1 MLRSALALSLL
12 ALLPFAG
19 CGDGS
24 SDSGFSLT
32 GAPNIIVTPNPIAF
46 QALSIGESRT
56 IEVTVENAADASGVL
71 DLEPVQLL
79 ASADLVLEQP
89 LKFSLVQGDS
99 TTLKLTY
106 TPSDEEPDSGYLVFK
121 WRGSV
126 EQYQVPIV
134 TSAQAGVLTLS
145 PSPVKF
151 GEVPGGT
158 PKVIGVRAV
167 NAGSSP
173 IDIGPLTV
181 TGSPDFR
188 VIGVYS
194 LEGSE
199 CAGLTTEGALTTPF
213 KVEPNGGFCIDVEYK
228 PFGNGDDVGLLSV
241 NPPFD
246 PALPAQDP
254 IATAALQGSEI
265 GPEIELNPVDLNFGP
280 LDVGATKELTFNIEN
295 KGNANLV
302 IAAVQKGESNFEIFD
317 DISIVP
323 EVPADSV
330 VAPSSTTGMTVTVRF
345 NPTKNYPV
353 TYSTIGFLEVL
364 SNDADEPIAYVK
376 VTAQTKSAKLQVT
389 PTPLIDFGIVAEA
402 TPGSTRTVTFSN
414 VGTADL
420 EVTGLVIENNAENE
434 FTLDEAVEDPM
445 VIQPNSYRIVNLRYK
460 NTGGAEGDI
469 ENGKL
474 VFASTDQDPAA
485 PTSVNLRATRA
496 KKAFCAIK
504 LEPVKVN
511 FGTIGY
517 GLEKTTTLNV
527 TNIGSAPCSP
537 FSVSVDD
544 GPGTLLPIPG
554 LPAGKCKIPPG
565 DKSENFFVVNEPPA
579 IKDLLQPGQSLPLQ
593 VKFAPTASIWSIP
606 IEGLTEFRGIVQV
619 TMLDYANPDT
629 TNGTEY
635 TVLAEPPGKI
645 GTQVD
650 CNLEAKS
657 GVANIAAIPGEVEF
671 AKTTVGCFSK
681 TTEIKVYNTGAAP
694 LDLCGIEFDGCG
706 PEFKLKNVP
715 PIPPC
720 ANGAG
725 GIKLTNASPITFGV
739 VYVPQDTSKDGCAI
753 IIKSGDAETTS
764 LTIPLDGEGTYDT
777 TQTDEYTQLSGQE
790 VDVLFIVDNSGSMS
804 EEQSSLGSNISSFVG
819 QAAQWQTDYHIGVV
833 STDVDDTNTE
843 AGWLQHDGGNQ
854 SRFFTSTTGTSGF
867 AQTVKSL
874 GTNGSGTEQGLEA
887 ARIALTFPLT
897 GKPDDPPKTC
907 NANSDCVKPQAC
919 VPSVLNAGSK
929 VCAGWNWEFL
939 RPDAVLELVFV
950 SDEEDGSSANAPFYV
965 DFFKSIKGFANTGL
979 FHAHSIVGPAGG
991 CSSGS
996 GDASDGERYRYVS
1009 TSTGG
1014 KIKSICESNWADI
1027 LKDIGTIAFGL
1038 KVQFF
1043 LSRPPIPETIVVKV
1057 AGSACTTGW
1066 EYQEDTNSILFD
1078 QNHPCMP
1085 QENETIQIT
1094 YDVLCYSE

>member
-1 MLRSALALSLL
+1 MLRSAVALSLL

-19 CGDGS
+19 CGGGS

-56 IEVTVENAADASGVL
+56 ISVTVENAADASGVL
-71 DLEPVQLL
+71 DLEPVRLL
-79 ASADLVLEQP
+79 ATADLVLEQP

-99 TTLKLTY
+99 TTLQLTY
-106 TPSDEEPDSGYLVFK
+106 TPSDEEPDSGFLVFK
-121 WRGSV
+121 WRGSAQ
-126 EQYQVPIV
+126 EYEVPIV
-134 TSAQAGVLTLS
+134 TAAQAGVLTLS

-151 GEVPGGT
+151 GEVPAGT

-173 IDIGPLTV
+173 VDIGPLTV
-181 TGSPDFR
+181 TGSADFR
-188 VIGVYS
+188 VIGVYAF
-194 LEGSE
+194 EGGN
-199 CAGLTTEGALTTPF
+199 CTGLTSESSLTTPF
-213 KVEPNGGFCIDVEYK
+213 EVEPNGGFCIDVEYK
-228 PFGNGDDVGLLSV
+228 PFGGGDDVGLLGV

-254 IATAALQGSEI
+254 IVTASLQGSEV
-265 GPEIELNPVDLNFGP
+265 GPEIELNPVELNFGP
-280 LDVGATKELTFNIEN
+280 LDIGEIKELTFNVEN
-295 KGNANLV
+295 KGNADLI

-317 DISIVP
+317 AISIVP
-323 EVPADSV
+323 EVAADSV
-330 VAPSSTTGMTVTVRF
+330 VAPSSTTGLMVTVRF

-376 VTAQTKSAKLQVT
+376 IAAQTKSAKLQVT

-402 TPGSTRTVTFSN
+402 TPGSTRTVTFTN
-414 VGTADL
+414 VGSSDL
-420 EVTGLVIENNAENE
+420 EVTGLAIENNVENE
-434 FTLDEAVEDPM
+434 FTIDEVVEDPL
-445 VIQPNSYRIVNLRYK
+445 VIQPNSYRIVNLRFK

-469 ENGKL
+469 ENAKL

-511 FGTIGY
+511 FGTVGY
-517 GLEKTTTLNV
+517 GLEKKMTLNV

-537 FSVSVDD
+537 FTVTVDD
-544 GPGTLLPIPG
+544 GPGTLFPGFPTGNCRIPN
-554 LPAGKCKIPPG
+554 G
-565 DKSENFFVVNEPPA
+565 DQSNAFFITNEPPA
-579 IKDLLQPGQSLPLQ
+579 IKDFLQPGQSLPLQ
-593 VKFAPTASIWSIP
+593 VKFAPTASIWSSISLD
-606 IEGLTEFRGIVQV
+606 GLTEFKGIVQV
-619 TMLDYANPDT
+619 VMLDYANPDLV
-629 TNGTEY
+629 NGLDY
-635 TVLAEPPGKI
+635 SVVAEPPGKFNEEVI
-645 GTQVD
+645 

-657 GVANIAAIPGEVEF
+657 GVANIAAIPGEVAF

-681 TTEIKVYNTGAAP
+681 TQEIKVYNTGAAP
-694 LDLCGIEFDGCG
+694 IDLCGIEFEGCG

-715 PIPPC
+715 AIPPC
-720 ANGAG
+720 VNGVG
-725 GIKLTNASPITFGV
+725 GIKLTEATPISFGV
-739 VYVPQDTSKDGCAI
+739 VYVPQDTSKDGCTI
-753 IIKSGDAETTS
+753 VIKSSDADTTS
-764 LTIPLDGEGTYDT
+764 LTIPIEGEGTYDT
-777 TQTDEYTQLSGQE
+777 TQTDEYAQLSGQQ

-804 EEQSSLGSNISSFVG
+804 EEQSSLGSNISSFVA
-819 QAAQWQTDYHIGVV
+819 QAAQWQTDFHIGVV
-833 STDVDDTNTE
+833 STDVDETNTQ
-843 AGWLQHDGGNQ
+843 AGWLQDDGGNQ
-854 SRFFTSTTGTSGF
+854 KRFFTNATGTSGF

-887 ARIALTFPLT
+887 ARLALSFPIT
-897 GKPDDPPKTC
+897 SKPTDPPKVC
-907 NANSDCVKPQAC
+907 NADADCTKPQVC
-919 VPSVLNAGSK
+919 VPSVLNAGTK

-950 SDEEDGSSANAPFYV
+950 SDEEDGSSANVPFYI

-979 FHAHSIVGPAGG
+979 LHAHSIVGPSGG
-991 CSSGS
+991 CSSSS
-996 GDASDGERYRYVS
+996 GDAAGGDRYLEVS
-1009 TSTGG
+1009 KQTGG
-1014 KIKSICESNWADI
+1014 KEKSICTSNWADI

-1057 AGSACTTGW
+1057 AGSGCTAGW